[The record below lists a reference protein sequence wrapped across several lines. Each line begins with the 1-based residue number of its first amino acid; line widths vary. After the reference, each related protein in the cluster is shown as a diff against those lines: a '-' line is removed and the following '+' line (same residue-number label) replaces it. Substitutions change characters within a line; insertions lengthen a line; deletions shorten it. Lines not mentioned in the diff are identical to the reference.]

1 MYASVT
7 VIEVRGAIDPLL
19 DVIRDALLPVAK
31 AQEGFVGLEVL
42 SNPGLG
48 RVFLISR
55 WQTERAL
62 QAAEMQREYQQ
73 GFAQINS
80 LLTIPP
86 VEENYAV
93 SLLV

>member
-1 MYASVT
+1 M
-7 VIEVRGAIDPLL
+7 
-19 DVIRDALLPVAK
+19 
-31 AQEGFVGLEVL
+31 
-42 SNPGLG
+42 
-48 RVFLISR
+48 FLISR

-62 QAAEMQREYQQ
+62 QAAEIQREYQQ

-80 LLTIPP
+80 LLTIPA